1 MSMVT
6 VCLIHSPNP
15 SKLGIRSGN
24 AGVKVS
30 RTLSSYSSVIWPS
43 IEKSLISALFVKR
56 VIDMV
61 CGGKD
66 SKSEKPI
73 VLEKYIY
80 E

>member
-1 MSMVT
+1 M
-6 VCLIHSPNP
+6 
-15 SKLGIRSGN
+15 
-24 AGVKVS
+24 KVS
-30 RTLSSYSSVIWPS
+30 RTLSSYSSVIWSS